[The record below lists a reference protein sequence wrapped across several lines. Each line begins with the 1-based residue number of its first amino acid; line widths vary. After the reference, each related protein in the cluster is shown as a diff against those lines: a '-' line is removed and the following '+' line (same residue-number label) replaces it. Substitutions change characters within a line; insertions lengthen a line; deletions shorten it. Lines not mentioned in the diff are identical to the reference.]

1 MGILGCNT
9 LWWADVISSS
19 GRFIERIHTM
29 SIKVPDAESMPAT
42 GVATAAQLL
51 RESILKG
58 NFAPGE
64 RIPPERELAITYSVS
79 RGSIREAIRG
89 LVSLGILESKRGSG
103 TYVRRLESSE
113 LFKFLEFILDVD
125 PKSLSHF
132 FELRRLLEPAA
143 AAIAADRLTNSDRER
158 LLEVR
163 EELAKLG
170 HSSADLARL
179 IKLDDEIHATISEST
194 RNPLIHM
201 IITSLRATADRAS
214 GLASEYSIDDMESAK
229 NELGRLIEA
238 LCDADSLRSQG
249 AMMWHLE
256 SSMMG
261 WTQARL

>member
-89 LVSLGILESKRGSG
+89 LVSLGILE

-113 LFKFLEFILDVD
+113 LFKSLEFVLDVD